1 MLNNAYINSHSESHD
16 TNLLEEGE
24 AEHDDSATEME
35 MDTQVSDNSDS
46 SSMEE
51 ASSSPRES
59 KVAGYHRAP
68 PPLPITNEQLRRYR
82 CHEARAIAG
91 QNIQS
96 NLEDLKA
103 CELRYKVFNPAAE
116 YVRYRRIV
124 VDWMTEVGNECDLQP
139 MTTHMAVNYLDR
151 ILGQTTVHKT
161 RLQLVS
167 LVCILV
173 AAKHDEE
180 PDYVPTIE
188 KLNGCTNYAYSP
200 ELIKEMEILV
210 LKCLDWHLNV
220 VIPLHFLN
228 LFNYCNI
235 VFDNDDIDGGKPHTE
250 AIILYTQKYA
260 YFFADLCLQEYTFQ
274 QYPPSLLVAGIL
286 AAARRAVRIEPV
298 WNANLKVMTGYGAR
312 EVHACCK
319 HIYSHYEASFPN
331 QSEARSLP
339 EGNPNDV
346 RTPPDVQAFE
356 NQRCISG

>member
-1 MLNNAYINSHSESHD
+1 
-16 TNLLEEGE
+16 
-24 AEHDDSATEME
+24 
-35 MDTQVSDNSDS
+35 
-46 SSMEE
+46 
-51 ASSSPRES
+51 
-59 KVAGYHRAP
+59 
-68 PPLPITNEQLRRYR
+68 
-82 CHEARAIAG
+82 
-91 QNIQS
+91 
-96 NLEDLKA
+96 
-103 CELRYKVFNPAAE
+103 
-116 YVRYRRIV
+116 
-124 VDWMTEVGNECDLQP
+124 

-167 LVCILV
+167 LACILV
-173 AAKHDEE
+173 AAKHEEE
-180 PDYVPTIE
+180 PDCVPTID
-188 KLNGCTNYAYSP
+188 KLNGYTNFAYSP
-200 ELIKEMEILV
+200 ELVKEMEILV

-228 LFNYCNI
+228 LFNYCNV
-235 VFDNDDIDGGKPHTE
+235 VFDDDVIDGGKPHSE

-312 EVHACCK
+312 EVHACSK
-319 HIYSHYEASFPN
+319 HIFSHYEVSFPN
-331 QSEARSLP
+331 QNDGRP
-339 EGNPNDV
+339 ETGNPNDV